1 MSTLE
6 NSEAS
11 ATIEKTSFFDRWKA
25 LNEFD
30 GWLIGN
36 DGAGK
41 KPYFVYRRNE
51 GARDEYHV
59 DQRGNAI
66 RYTSEG
72 ALTKAEKLNITK
84 PRAT

>member
-1 MSTLE
+1 MSTH
-6 NSEAS
+6 SKTEAS
-11 ATIEKTSFFDRWKA
+11 ATAEKPSFFDRWKA

-66 RYTSEG
+66 RYTRDG
-72 ALTKAEKLNITK
+72 ALAKAEKLNITK
-84 PRAT
+84 PRSN